1 MPEIEIQITGDTDK
15 LVGYTD
21 TLVRVLQG
29 ALDDA
34 MQTLLASVHS
44 KVPIR
49 TGNLKASHVIDE
61 PRPFERRL
69 YPDESRAPY
78 AEHVI
83 LGTGPHTIE
92 PKDAKALYWPGAG
105 HPVRRVNHPG
115 TTPNDYLK
123 RAVIG
128 TDIEGKV
135 KEYIELFIGGD

>member
-21 TLVRVLQG
+21 TLVQVLQG

-61 PRPFERRL
+61 PRPL
-69 YPDESRAPY
+69 GGSTLMNQGPY

-83 LGTGPHTIE
+83 L
-92 PKDAKALYWPGAG
+92 D
-105 HPVRRVNHPG
+105 R
-115 TTPNDYLK
+115 TPYY
-123 RAVIG
+123 R
-128 TDIEGKV
+128 TER
-135 KEYIELFIGGD
+135 